1 MYNIQLNYK
10 QDFEKNKGKMLGT
23 DVTPEM
29 ARAHEMEPIRNK
41 QKYQEQAKKD
51 LVKTHVGPGKLGE
64 NKNLKVLIYLFSNF
78 EYFFRRSGN
87 SSFSCNVSPS
97 KPACL

>member
-1 MYNIQLNYK
+1 MLHNIQAFSPKRDKIFKLNKNIQINYK
-10 QDFEKNKGKMLGT
+10 KDFENNKGKMLGT

-51 LVKTHVGPGKLGE
+51 LVKTHVGPGKWGKIKFE
-64 NKNLKVLIYLFSNF
+64 NFDIFIF
-78 EYFFRRSGN
+78 
-87 SSFSCNVSPS
+87 
-97 KPACL
+97 

>member
-1 MYNIQLNYK
+1 
-10 QDFEKNKGKMLGT
+10 MLGT

-51 LVKTHVGPGKLGE
+51 LVKTHVGPGKSE
-64 NKNLKVLIYLFSNF
+64 K
-78 EYFFRRSGN
+78 
-87 SSFSCNVSPS
+87 
-97 KPACL
+97 

>member
-1 MYNIQLNYK
+1 MIKQFSKLYTFQNNYK
-10 QDFEKNKGKMLGT
+10 KEFEKIKGKMLGT

-51 LVKTHVGPGKLGE
+51 LVKTHVGPGK
-64 NKNLKVLIYLFSNF
+64 
-78 EYFFRRSGN
+78 
-87 SSFSCNVSPS
+87 
-97 KPACL
+97 

>member
-1 MYNIQLNYK
+1 
-10 QDFEKNKGKMLGT
+10 MLGT

-51 LVKTHVGPGKLGE
+51 LVKTHVGPGKLKC
-64 NKNLKVLIYLFSNF
+64 NSFVYLVLRTKISMQIKRFI
-78 EYFFRRSGN
+78 
-87 SSFSCNVSPS
+87 
-97 KPACL
+97 

>member
-1 MYNIQLNYK
+1 
-10 QDFEKNKGKMLGT
+10 MLGT

-51 LVKTHVGPGKLGE
+51 LVKTHVGPGMLLLAMFEIGRYRNNKL
-64 NKNLKVLIYLFSNF
+64 
-78 EYFFRRSGN
+78 
-87 SSFSCNVSPS
+87 
-97 KPACL
+97 